1 MITPRLVLAL
11 AALLGPLALAQLDPC
26 SPPGAAAATRLAEA
40 DPFELPWAARA
51 PFAAELAPSSCA
63 ALEQL
68 SGAPVYHLELTL
80 ADDWRSLA
88 GEAEI
93 RYTNTTPDALE
104 ELVLRLN
111 PNALGGVMTVNELT
125 VAGWAMPWTLEQQDT
140 ALRVTLPW
148 TLAPGEALTLRLAY
162 ELTIGSDPRLGYGR
176 FGRYPEVVSLPD
188 AYPVLSVY
196 QDGVWR
202 EDYPVSQG
210 DPLVAEAGFYLARLT
225 LAADQQLVASG
236 RVLSRE
242 VVLGRQRVTVAAGP
256 VRDLYL
262 AVSRGYEQRSLAAG
276 AVVLHSYA
284 PARLGPQAGAGLELA
299 AKALEFFSTQ
309 LVPYPYR
316 ELEFVALPVAAGGIE
331 YPGVINLSSGIYR
344 DDETFAT
351 VVIHEVAHQ
360 WAFNLVGNDQL
371 REPWLDEAL
380 AQYLTL
386 RYLEASSPSARALSY
401 LNNWRGLWNA
411 APARD
416 QPIGLPVAA
425 YQGGAYSGIVYGK
438 GLFFFR
444 ELERALG
451 REAMDELLRA
461 YFSGFAWQLAS
472 RGDLEALAEETC
484 GCQLDALFARWVGTP

>member
-1 MITPRLVLAL
+1 MITPRLVVAL
-11 AALLGPLALAQLDPC
+11 AALLGPLALAQPDPC
-26 SPPGAAAATRLAEA
+26 WPAGAAEARLTET

-80 ADDWRSLA
+80 SDDWRSLA

-111 PNALGGVMTVNELT
+111 PNALGSVMTVSELT

-148 TLAPGEALTLRLAY
+148 TLKPGAALTLRLAY
-162 ELTIGSDPRLGYGR
+162 ELAIGSDPRLGYGR
-176 FGRYPEVVSLPD
+176 FGRYPDVVSLPD

-196 QDGVWR
+196 RDGAWL
-202 EDYPVSQG
+202 EAYPVSQG

-225 LAADQQLVASG
+225 LAADQELVASG

-242 VVLGRQRVTVAAGP
+242 VEGARQRVTVAAGP

-276 AVVLHSYA
+276 EVVLHSYA
-284 PARLGPQAGAGLELA
+284 PARLGPQAEAGLELA
-299 AKALEFFSTQ
+299 AAALKFFSAQ
-309 LVPYPYR
+309 FAPYPYR
-316 ELEFVALPVAAGGIE
+316 ELEFVPVPVVAGGIE
-331 YPGVINLSSGIYR
+331 YPGVINLANGIYR

-351 VVIHEVAHQ
+351 VVVHEVAHQ

-386 RYLEASSPSARALSY
+386 RYLEASGPSARALGY
-401 LNNWRGLWNA
+401 LNHWRGLWNA
-411 APARD
+411 APDRE

-461 YFSGFAWQLAS
+461 YFGGYAWQLVG
-472 RGDLEALAEETC
+472 REDLEALAEKTC
-484 GCQLDALFARWVGTP
+484 GCQLGPLFERWVGAP